1 MTASTLKPQNQT
13 IETQTIKDNLR
24 MRDILK
30 TLPRDV
36 FVKDPRQAWLKV
48 AVNVLMVGLGYWGL
62 AISPWF
68 LLPILWIF
76 TGTAMTGFFVIGH
89 DCAHRSFAD
98 RKWVNDLVGHLAM
111 LPLIY
116 PFHGWRVGHN
126 IHHKH
131 TNKLGLDNAWEPWQ
145 PEVYENLGSPLKWL
159 YRRMRGRFWW
169 LGSIA
174 HWAVVHFTWWKFP
187 EQEQEKVRFSAIVV
201 VLGAAIAFPILIA
214 TTGIWGFVKFWLLPW
229 LVYHFWMSTFTI
241 VHHTMPDIPFK
252 PVEEWNEAEAQLAGT
267 VHCDYPRWVEFLC
280 HDINVHIPH
289 HISTAIPWYNLRKA
303 HQSLKENWG
312 EYLYETKF
320 SWSLMKQI
328 GDRCHLYD
336 AENCYQSFADVRAP
350 RL

>member
-1 MTASTLKPQNQT
+1 MTASILKPENQT
-13 IETQTIKDNLR
+13 ETSIKDNFR
-24 MRDILK
+24 MRDILQ
-30 TLPRDV
+30 TLPREV
-36 FVKDPRQAWLKV
+36 FEKDPRKAWFKV

-68 LLPILWIF
+68 LLPIVWIF

-89 DCAHRSFAD
+89 DCAHRSFAN
-98 RKWVNDLVGHLAM
+98 RKWVNNLVGHLVM

-131 TNKLGLDNAWEPWQ
+131 TNKLEVDNAWEPWQ
-145 PEVYENLGSPLKWL
+145 PEIYDNLDGTLKWF

-169 LGSIA
+169 LGSVA

-187 EQEQEKVRFSAIVV
+187 EQEQERVRFSALFVI
-201 VLGAAIAFPILIA
+201 LGAAIGFPILIA
-214 TTGIWGFVKFWLLPW
+214 TTGIWGFVKFWLVPW

-252 PVEEWNEAEAQLAGT
+252 PVEEWNEAKAQLSGT

-303 HQSLKENWG
+303 NQSLRENWG

-320 SWSLMKQI
+320 SWSLMNQI
-328 GDRCHLYD
+328 SDRCHLYD
-336 AENCYQSFADVRAP
+336 PDNCYQSFAEFRQRSAE
-350 RL
+350 